1 MSSLGKEAIAHWT
14 AYWQFES
21 AAGGSQRPVLDLII
35 EPVWF
40 EFTDIMA
47 DGARILDVATGN
59 GPVALSCAARARACQ
74 RPIHIDAVDA
84 AEIRPPGQA
93 AGSGGQS
100 TQVQFQGGVWLED
113 LPFKDREFDAVIS
126 QYGFE
131 YADEPQ
137 AVDEVSR
144 VLAPGGRLRLVIH
157 ARNGAVW
164 KDINDRSGRLNAVM
178 SEKGAVNLVLSLV
191 RAQQKGDVDLF
202 QSKLKLLPDAVK
214 DAEKLAVNTPPD
226 DSAVFYAKEFLHVFM
241 HRQQYKITELLQSL
255 EDGWKHA
262 TGTNSR
268 YEQMLEVAKSA
279 EDLAGLC
286 EKFRAAGLV
295 VTAVRQVCDP
305 ANGAQIA
312 WQLDAAR
319 PVDSG

>member
-1 MSSLGKEAIAHWT
+1 MSSSGKDSIAHWT

-21 AAGGSQRPVLDLII
+21 AASGSQRPVLDLII

-40 EFTDIMA
+40 EFTDIMT

-74 RPIHIDAVDA
+74 KRLHIDAVDA
-84 AEIRPPGQA
+84 AGINPPRQGPDPA
-93 AGSGGQS
+93 PGNHS

-113 LPFKDREFDAVIS
+113 LPFKDGEFNGVVS

-137 AVDEVSR
+137 AVNEVSR

-157 ARNGAVW
+157 ARNGAVR
-164 KDINDRSGRLNAVM
+164 KDIDDRSGRLNAVM
-178 SEKGAVNLVLSLV
+178 SENGAVNLVLSMI
-191 RAQQKGDVDLF
+191 RAQHKGDVDLF

-214 DAEKLAVNTPPD
+214 DAENLAVNAPPD
-226 DSAVFYAKEFLHVFM
+226 DSAVFYSKEFLYVFM
-241 HRQQYKITELLQSL
+241 HRQQYKLTELLQSL

-262 TGTNSR
+262 VGTNAR
-268 YEQMLEVAKSA
+268 YRQMLEVAKSA
-279 EDLAGLC
+279 EEMTKLC
-286 EKFRAAGLV
+286 EKFKTAGLDIA
-295 VTAVRQVCDP
+295 AVRQVCDP

-312 WQLDAAR
+312 WQLDAAK
-319 PVDSG
+319 PMG